1 MDRLRSGMRRRL
13 VAATLIMIAWCRHRT
28 KLNQHQLIELLL
40 LLRCCAVAVAAA
52 AAVVVV
58 AAAAA
63 VAVAAAAAAAAAG
76 AATAAAAATPTPT
89 PTPLAVLVTAR
100 ELASNASNPFMAA
113 VGLQE
118 HIPRS

>member
-63 VAVAAAAAAAAAG
+63 VAVAAAAAAAG
-76 AATAAAAATPTPT
+76 AATAAAAATPT

>member
-58 AAAAA
+58 AAAA
-63 VAVAAAAAAAAAG
+63 VAVAAAAAAAG

>member
-58 AAAAA
+58 AAAA
-63 VAVAAAAAAAAAG
+63 VAVAAAAAAAG
-76 AATAAAAATPTPT
+76 AATAAAAATPT

>member
-52 AAVVVV
+52 VVVV

-63 VAVAAAAAAAAAG
+63 VAVAAAAAAAG
-76 AATAAAAATPTPT
+76 AATAAAAATPT